1 MKSKVN
7 LLDAFFEAYIRL
19 VRSRVDCINLKE
31 ANEKVLRSIK
41 IVLFCLD
48 VKEVNVSP
56 SAML

>member
-19 VRSRVDCINLKE
+19 VRARADCINLKE

-41 IVLFCLD
+41 IVLFCSD